1 MPWWGMSFLTRSTKT
16 CGPHAIIIF
25 VVVSCTIIYIFLPII
40 LLVIQEKKSELFSES
55 GLWRHMYFLLLFIC
69 LFLFIFNVTFD
80 FQNKSVK
87 YNFPQIHLA
96 SIQQKRMAM
105 KITMRSSLDVLAGST
120 VEMYPP
126 ASGHAGQCLF
136 F

>member
-1 MPWWGMSFLTRSTKT
+1 
-16 CGPHAIIIF
+16 
-25 VVVSCTIIYIFLPII
+25 
-40 LLVIQEKKSELFSES
+40 
-55 GLWRHMYFLLLFIC
+55 MYFLLLFIC

-96 SIQQKRMAM
+96 SIQQEHMAM
-105 KITMRSSLDVLAGST
+105 KITMRSSLAVLAGLT
-120 VEMYPP
+120 VEMYTP

-136 F
+136 C